1 MGRANGSQP
10 KDDAIGVAPSRPG
23 RRRPRRRPYQANDHV
38 RVANSRSIDRQ
49 TTASREGAKE
59 ASLDSW
65 LAERESNKVRTEGPS
80 TRGAKTLRADNSD
93 VPDPL
98 RGSA

>member
-1 MGRANGSQP
+1 MGRADGSQSQ
-10 KDDAIGVAPSRPG
+10 DDPVGVAPPHPG
-23 RRRPRRRPYQANDHV
+23 RRLPRRRPYQANDQV

-65 LAERESNKVRTEGPS
+65 LAERESNKVRTEGAEHS
-80 TRGAKTLRADNSD
+80 GRQDAEAR
-93 VPDPL
+93 
-98 RGSA
+98 